1 MNIINETHAGNQRH
15 RQQEPDVVPDFQI
28 QRRNPPCRSKSQ
40 PDPQCQKKN
49 NPTATQDNAGV
60 RLALIRF
67 VNDVKLVRDAEI
79 NHLRR
84 QQDDENNDVFH
95 VDSHSLTHCYV

>member
-1 MNIINETHAGNQRH
+1 M
-15 RQQEPDVVPDFQI
+15 
-28 QRRNPPCRSKSQ
+28 
-40 PDPQCQKKN
+40 
-49 NPTATQDNAGV
+49 

-67 VNDVKLVRDAEI
+67 VNDVKLVRDAKI

-95 VDSHSLTHCYV
+95 VDSHSLPHCYV